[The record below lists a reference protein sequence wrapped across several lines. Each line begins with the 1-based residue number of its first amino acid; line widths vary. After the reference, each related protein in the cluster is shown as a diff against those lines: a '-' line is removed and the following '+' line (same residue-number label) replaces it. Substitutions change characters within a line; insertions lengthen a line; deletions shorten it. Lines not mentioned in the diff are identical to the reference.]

1 MAILKPPESIG
12 TIRQLLAVSV
22 LNWQGLALIVQLWA
36 LAGRDKARKTGG
48 VALWLKKRKLIQV
61 SDFKLDV
68 SAKSFSDFICAAFLR
83 IWRHYFCAR
92 ICIVDLFA
100 ISNQS

>member
-1 MAILKPPESIG
+1 
-12 TIRQLLAVSV
+12 LAVSV

-61 SDFKLDV
+61 MG
-68 SAKSFSDFICAAFLR
+68 
-83 IWRHYFCAR
+83 
-92 ICIVDLFA
+92 
-100 ISNQS
+100 